1 MIGSAGAIAQ
11 ALFHFTGSACVYS
24 RLARVQGALSVIGVD
39 GLEPAVPLVLLG
51 GHGGIVTPAPVTV
64 FTRAVGVRQPDK
76 FFLMIRQPPRSTLF
90 PFIAL
95 FRSVGAK
102 PLDDL
107 ACFI

>member
-1 MIGSAGAIAQ
+1 M
-11 ALFHFTGSACVYS
+11 YR
-24 RLARVQGALSVIGVD
+24 RLPRVQGALSVIGVD

-76 FFLMIRQPPRSTLF
+76 LGDGIDQDPQFVFGLLF
-90 PFIAL
+90 VMNIG
-95 FRSVGAK
+95 VGAK

-107 ACFI
+107 ACFIAHRQGAG